1 MPDGADTI
9 TVKVLSSIHD
19 VPAAAWD
26 ACAGA
31 DNPFVGHAFLAA
43 LEDSGSVSAE
53 TGWLTRHLALFDAGG
68 RLLATMPLYLK
79 SHSYG
84 EYVFDWG
91 WAEAYERAGGRYYPK
106 LQAAI
111 PFTPVTG
118 RRLLV
123 RPDAPSETLPTLA
136 AAAVRVAERLGVSSL
151 HVTFP
156 TETELA
162 VLQQSGFLVR
172 LGYQFHWEN
181 RGYGSFEEFLSDLA
195 SRKRKALRKERQSV
209 AASGIVLRTLTG
221 PDIKERHWDA
231 FWRFY
236 LDTAGRKWG
245 HPYLNRAFFG
255 RLGETMGDRVVLVM
269 AETQAGEPVGGAL
282 NLLGEDALYGRYW
295 GSTDAWRFLH
305 FEACYYRAID
315 FAIGRRLKRVEAGAQ
330 GEHKVQRG
338 YLPRSTWSA
347 HWIASS
353 GLRRAVQRFLAA
365 ERPAIEASIQALAAE
380 SPFRRDDQPSSKVT
394 LC

>member
-1 MPDGADTI
+1 
-9 TVKVLSSIHD
+9 
-19 VPAAAWD
+19 
-26 ACAGA
+26 
-31 DNPFVGHAFLAA
+31 
-43 LEDSGSVSAE
+43 
-53 TGWLTRHLALFDAGG
+53 
-68 RLLATMPLYLK
+68 MPLYLK

-84 EYVFDWG
+84 EYVFDWS
-91 WAEAYERAGGRYYPK
+91 WAEAYEQAGGRYYPK

-111 PFTPVTG
+111 PFTPVTS

-123 RPDAPSETLPTLA
+123 RPDAPSETSATLA
-136 AAAVRVAERLGVSSL
+136 ATAVRVAERLGVSSL

-156 TETELA
+156 TENELA

-181 RGYGSFEEFLSDLA
+181 RGYGSFEDFLSNLA

-231 FWRFY
+231 FWAFY

-380 SPFRRDDQPSSKVT
+380 SPFRRDDQPSRKVT
-394 LC
+394 LS